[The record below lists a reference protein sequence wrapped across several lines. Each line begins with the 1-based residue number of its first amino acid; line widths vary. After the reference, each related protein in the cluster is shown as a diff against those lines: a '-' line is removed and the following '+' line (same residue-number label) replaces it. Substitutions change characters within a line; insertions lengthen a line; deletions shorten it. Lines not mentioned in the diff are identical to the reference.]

1 MIYSLNVL
9 KIACNSVFKMD
20 TRFKQIVHQRKYIH
34 DQKAHKKMANII
46 SH

>member
-9 KIACNSVFKMD
+9 KITCNSVFKMD
-20 TRFKQIVHQRKYIH
+20 IRFEQIVHQRKYID
-34 DQKAHKKMANII
+34 DQKAHEKMTNII